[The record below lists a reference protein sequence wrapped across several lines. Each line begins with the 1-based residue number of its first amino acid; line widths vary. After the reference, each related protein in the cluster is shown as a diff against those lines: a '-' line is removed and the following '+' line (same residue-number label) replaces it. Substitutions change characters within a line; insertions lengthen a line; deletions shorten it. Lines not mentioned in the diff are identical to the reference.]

1 MLYGEGFAT
10 YDELPAT
17 VVKRGNYTDTADT
30 GDDYLCSLCYAVGG
44 DGMIYLTD
52 ALYTPEPMEAT
63 EPQAAAMLRRADVRE
78 ALFESNNG
86 GRGFA
91 RAVGRLVPEVRIAW
105 THQSRN
111 KEARILS
118 NSATV
123 QRLARWPRGWEA
135 RWPELA
141 RDLLGYR
148 RLYRA
153 NRRHDAPDALT
164 GVVETELD
172 RSRRTIR
179 AVGFRSPER

>member
-1 MLYGEGFAT
+1 M
-10 YDELPAT
+10 
-17 VVKRGNYTDTADT
+17 
-30 GDDYLCSLCYAVGG
+30 
-44 DGMIYLTD
+44 
-52 ALYTPEPMEAT
+52 
-63 EPQAAAMLRRADVRE
+63 
-78 ALFESNNG
+78 
-86 GRGFA
+86 
-91 RAVGRLVPEVRIAW
+91 
-105 THQSRN
+105 
-111 KEARILS
+111 
-118 NSATV
+118 

>member
-1 MLYGEGFAT
+1 
-10 YDELPAT
+10 
-17 VVKRGNYTDTADT
+17 
-30 GDDYLCSLCYAVGG
+30 
-44 DGMIYLTD
+44 MIYLTD

-164 GVVETELD
+164 GVVETEFD

-179 AVGFRSPER
+179 AVVFRSPER

>member
-1 MLYGEGFAT
+1 MIGSASNVYLSQS
-10 YDELPAT
+10 LPFSHFFFGLNSIGYI
-17 VVKRGNYTDTADT
+17 RCGIGTAL
-30 GDDYLCSLCYAVGG
+30 G
-44 DGMIYLTD
+44 
-52 ALYTPEPMEAT
+52 
-63 EPQAAAMLRRADVRE
+63 
-78 ALFESNNG
+78 
-86 GRGFA
+86 
-91 RAVGRLVPEVRIAW
+91 
-105 THQSRN
+105 
-111 KEARILS
+111 
-118 NSATV
+118 SATV